1 MDDFWPHVYE
11 DPDLRDKQ
19 LRAKM
24 ILKDIYARNP
34 TINPDM
40 PIDDQIRRLMLNA
53 RLAGMAPEGSGWAS
67 PEQRAQARA
76 EYAAKGKTD
85 REKQQRWEDSI
96 YLMDPDTYKY
106 MQGAG
111 RDIEFLSA
119 MADWRERAANR
130 PSGAST
136 SPVVNTDPDGLSAWS
151 AASGVDHAY
160 TDSIMRNAVAFWDRS
175 NNNPLYRDSF
185 YSPNYHGQRN
195 WPGAVQNFTTNPDLP
210 SGNYLNFS
218 EVVPDRIRLGGSGEA
233 ATGEEAMEGAM
244 SKRYALNRY
253 RINSPS
259 PVLDFPADANPTAAE
274 KANRIRELRGL
285 TRVADV
291 PEADQRWA
299 RWTEQKFGTPFV
311 PAGWLTDTL
320 DFGASFFDPSAA
332 IPVGQTAGGAARIAT
347 KGAKIAGS
355 GWAKPL
361 LSGLLRNRVDDFGLD
376 YGMEMGAG
384 HGLGGSLGGKPGR
397 SWDQWMFGS
406 RGTPAQK
413 AEQEVQESRDARR
426 QLYDQ
431 LKDDDRVSRADE
443 EAYKGLRLY
452 VP

>member
-1 MDDFWPHVYE
+1 MDDFWPHVYD

-40 PIDDQIRRLMLNA
+40 PIDDQIKRLMLNA
-53 RLAGMAPEGSGWAS
+53 RLGGMAPEGSGWAS

-106 MQGAG
+106 MQGPG
-111 RDIEFLSA
+111 RDIEFLNA
-119 MADWRERAANR
+119 IQEWRDRIGDHAQS
-130 PSGAST
+130 PPAST
-136 SPVVNTDPDGLSAWS
+136 GPDGINAEY
-151 AASGVDHAY
+151 AY
-160 TDSIMRNAVAFWDRS
+160 TDSLIPNALDYWDKS
-175 NNNPLYRDSF
+175 NNSPLYRQSF
-185 YSPNYHGQRN
+185 MSPNYQGQAN
-195 WPGAVQNFTTNPDLP
+195 WPSAVQNVTTNPDLP
-210 SGNYLNFS
+210 SGNYMNFS
-218 EVVPDRIRLGGSGEA
+218 EVIPDWIRLWGSGESPA
-233 ATGEEAMEGAM
+233 SDEAMEGAM
-244 SKRYALNRY
+244 AKRYALNRY

-259 PVLDFPADANPTAAE
+259 PVLDFPADANPTARE

-285 TRVADV
+285 TKVADV

-299 RWTEQKFGTPFV
+299 RWTEQKFGTSFV

-320 DFGASFFDPSAA
+320 DFGTSFFDPTAA

-347 KGAKIAGS
+347 KGAKVAGT
-355 GWAKPL
+355 GWVKPL
-361 LSGLLRNRVDDFGLD
+361 LSGLVKTRGTDFGAD
-376 YGMEMGAG
+376 FGVEMAAG

-397 SWDQWMFGS
+397 SWDQWLLGS
-406 RGTPAQK
+406 RGTPVQK
-413 AEQEVQESRDARR
+413 TEQEVRESRDARR